1 MYVHILSL
9 RITDEEVYEWLRSK
23 KTREVSIN
31 TVIMQALRKEM
42 KADKKKKK

>member
-1 MYVHILSL
+1 MYVHNFNL
-9 RITDEEVYEWLRSK
+9 RITDQEIYEWLINK

-42 KADKKKKK
+42 KADQESEK